1 MNLQG
6 WCCVLWLSITATSWA
21 SEPAQHLELLAQAEL
36 DNIPVALDERDR
48 QWLRQHPVLRM
59 GISGADYPPFEIT
72 RNQHELE
79 GLTADYAEL
88 LAQLLG
94 VRIDVQRFANREQVM
109 AALKQGELDLL
120 GTSNSFELADP
131 DFVLSR
137 PYADDQPMLVTRLD
151 ETLPADLAGKRIA
164 MVEDYLPLA
173 SVQAFYPEAQVLRY
187 PSAMDA
193 LGAVAFGV
201 DDGYLG
207 DLISTNYLIN
217 TNYRN
222 DLQLAGPSG
231 WMPTPSVSPCGAV
244 KYASNASSTRHWRR
258 FPWNVVSLSS
268 NAGAQ
273 GARRWPRS
281 RGYV

>member
-1 MNLQG
+1 
-6 WCCVLWLSITATSWA
+6 
-21 SEPAQHLELLAQAEL
+21 
-36 DNIPVALDERDR
+36 
-48 QWLRQHPVLRM
+48 
-59 GISGADYPPFEIT
+59 
-72 RNQHELE
+72 
-79 GLTADYAEL
+79 
-88 LAQLLG
+88 
-94 VRIDVQRFANREQVM
+94 
-109 AALKQGELDLL
+109 
-120 GTSNSFELADP
+120 
-131 DFVLSR
+131 
-137 PYADDQPMLVTRLD
+137 MLVTRLD

-207 DLISTNYLIN
+207 DLISANYLIN

-273 GARRWPRS
+273 DARRWPRS
-281 RGYV
+281 RGYT